1 MFENSNLRNL
11 VVLALLAAGHVS
23 ATQVMH
29 RPDNYKSKKTPN
41 TVPHNTTFD
50 LFAAADVGIAAGGK
64 VNMAYFTNWG
74 IYGRA
79 YYPQA
84 IPASKLT
91 HILYSFA
98 DTRSDGTVFLTDT
111 FADQEKHYDGD
122 SWSESGLNVYGNF
135 KQLYLL
141 KKANRN
147 LKVMLSI
154 GGWTYSQANHFDFV
168 TNSGYRANFVS
179 SAIQLL
185 EDNGLDGIDIDY
197 EYPDTTAEAAGLSS
211 LLTELRA
218 ALNSHASKKGD
229 SVPYQVSA
237 AVAAG
242 PDRYNIMG
250 PYIAAMDK
258 ALTYWNLMAYDY
270 SGSWSTVSD
279 DQANLFGGSVSG
291 VSTKQAIDWYVSKGA
306 TKAKIS
312 MGMPLYGRA
321 FENTNGIRQP
331 FNGIGPGTWEAGI
344 YDYKALPLPGAKITE
359 DTTNVASYSYDSAKK
374 ELVSYDTPN
383 IIRTKSNY
391 IISQNLAGGMFWELS
406 SDKTGS
412 ESLVDVAKN
421 VFGALDSTQNHLN
434 YPGSKYDNIKNQM
447 GSTQPGTTT
456 TGPQPT
462 GGTGGCSGVAA
473 WVSATAYTGG
483 QKVTYG
489 GRLWQAKWW
498 TQAETPGSSSG

>member
-291 VSTKQAIDWYVSKGA
+291 VSTKQAIDW
-306 TKAKIS
+306 
-312 MGMPLYGRA
+312 
-321 FENTNGIRQP
+321 
-331 FNGIGPGTWEAGI
+331 
-344 YDYKALPLPGAKITE
+344 ALPRPK
-359 DTTNVASYSYDSAKK
+359 SA
-374 ELVSYDTPN
+374 
-383 IIRTKSNY
+383 
-391 IISQNLAGGMFWELS
+391 WELS

-498 TQAETPGSSSG
+498 TQAETPGSSSGVWTDLGAC